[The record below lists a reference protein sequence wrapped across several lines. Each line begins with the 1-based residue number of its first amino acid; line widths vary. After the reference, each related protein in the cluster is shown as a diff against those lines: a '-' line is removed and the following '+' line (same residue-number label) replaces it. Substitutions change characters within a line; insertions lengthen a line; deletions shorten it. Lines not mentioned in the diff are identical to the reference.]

1 MGEALLSLRAGYTL
15 ASIRAG
21 RRCVKEGFELQSGGK
36 RSGNGGER
44 MSRVWSPQTGVRKG
58 QCCLLPPGR
67 GGGFSVVEVEK
78 REALV
83 VSSSLPSHLTSEK
96 IHKLENLQRLPTLN
110 PVVFF
115 LCSTFKSK
123 IFVLFPPVSFTQRL

>member
-1 MGEALLSLRAGYTL
+1 MFGALRQGYERGSA
-15 ASIRAG
+15 ASS
-21 RRCVKEGFELQSGGK
+21 RRGG
-36 RSGNGGER
+36 
-44 MSRVWSPQTGVRKG
+44 
-58 QCCLLPPGR
+58 